1 VRVAPEKE
9 ATVKYI
15 EVGEHRLRVSV
26 WGRGR
31 PLLLL
36 MGIGGNI
43 EMWRPFQEA
52 LSGFQTIAFDAPGT
66 GFSSLPRLPLRM
78 PALARMTA
86 GLIEALGYESVDV
99 LGVSY
104 GGAIAQQLAKDRP
117 ERVRRLVLAATAYG
131 IGSMPGDPLAM
142 LILATPHRYYSPAY
156 FQRVAPY
163 LYGGAIGRNRGLVQ
177 SQSKVR
183 AGHPPSLVGYLWQL
197 AAITGWSSLPWLHRI
212 PQPTLVINGDD
223 DPIIRV
229 ANGRIIARL
238 IPRAR
243 LHVIRGGG
251 HLFLLDQATEAA
263 AVVAGFLNEGES

>member
-1 VRVAPEKE
+1 VRLATEKE
-9 ATVKYI
+9 APDRTI
-15 EVGEHRLRVSV
+15 EVGEHRLRVSIR
-26 WGRGR
+26 GRGK

-43 EMWRPFQEA
+43 EMWRPFQDA

-66 GFSSLPRLPLRM
+66 GSSSRPRLPLRM
-78 PALARMTA
+78 PKLAHMTA
-86 GLIEALGYESVDV
+86 GLIEELGYESVDV

-117 ERVRRLVLAATAYG
+117 ERVRRLILAATACG
-131 IGSMPGDPLAM
+131 IGAVPGNPLAM
-142 LILATPHRYYSPAY
+142 LILSTPHRYYSPAY
-156 FQRVAPY
+156 FRRVAPY
-163 LYGGAIGRNRGLVQ
+163 LYGGAIRRNRGLVEGQ
-177 SQSKVR
+177 SNVR

-197 AAITGWSSLPWLHRI
+197 AAVTGWSSLPWLYRI

-229 ANGRIIARL
+229 TNGRILARL
-238 IPRAR
+238 IPHAR

-251 HLFLLDQATEAA
+251 HLFLLDQAPEAA
-263 AVVAGFLNEGES
+263 AVIAGFLNE